1 MLKGFLQE
9 VLQGLGF
16 MGFWTFKQGCP
27 LQDRVARRKLEEEKE
42 KEHIAVEEDLG
53 TRPVVFSAL
62 FGSILESI

>member
-1 MLKGFLQE
+1 
-9 VLQGLGF
+9 
-16 MGFWTFKQGCP
+16 MGFWTFKQDCP

-62 FGSILESI
+62 SGSILESI